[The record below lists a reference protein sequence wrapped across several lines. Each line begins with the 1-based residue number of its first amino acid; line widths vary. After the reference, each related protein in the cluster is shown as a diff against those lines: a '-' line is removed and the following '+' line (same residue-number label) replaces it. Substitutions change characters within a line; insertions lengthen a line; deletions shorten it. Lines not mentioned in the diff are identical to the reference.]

1 MSTVGPVR
9 AGNAFEETLA
19 QLLRAIRLGEFMVGE
34 KLPPERDLARALGVS
49 RATLREVL
57 HALKETG
64 IVEVTRG
71 RYGGTV
77 VIGLPKDQGDL
88 AAVDPA
94 ELADALAFRAVLE
107 TAAARIVA
115 AAALTAAQRQAL
127 RSACEECG
135 RAEPAEYRAFDSRFH
150 LTLAELTG
158 IPSLRAAAAGTR
170 DRVNALLD
178 RIPLLQTNL
187 DHANDQHAL
196 LVDAVLSGDVEAAV
210 RHAEDHAQGT
220 AALLHGYLLE

>member
-1 MSTVGPVR
+1 MSTVRPVR
-9 AGNAFEETLA
+9 TGNAFEDTIA

-34 KLPPERDLARALGVS
+34 KLPAERDLARSLGVS
-49 RATLREVL
+49 RATLREAL
-57 HALKETG
+57 HELKETG

-77 VIGLPKDQGDL
+77 VIGLPKDHGDL
-88 AAVDPA
+88 AAIDPA
-94 ELADALAFRAVLE
+94 ELADALAFREVLE

-115 AAALTAAQRQAL
+115 AAPLSAAQRQEL
-127 RSACEECG
+127 RSACTDCEE
-135 RAEPAEYRAFDSRFH
+135 AELVEYRAFDSRFH

-158 IPSLRAAAAGTR
+158 IPSLRTAAAETR

-187 DHANDQHAL
+187 DHANRQHEL

>member
-9 AGNAFEETLA
+9 AGNAFEETMA

-77 VIGLPKDQGDL
+77 VIDLPKDQGDL

>member
-9 AGNAFEETLA
+9 AGNAFEETMA

>member
-1 MSTVGPVR
+1 MSTVRPVR
-9 AGNAFEETLA
+9 AGNAFEETMA
-19 QLLRAIRLGEFMVGE
+19 QLLRAIRLGDLMVGQ
-34 KLPPERDLARALGVS
+34 KLPPERDLARTLGVS
-49 RATLREVL
+49 RATLREAL
-57 HALKETG
+57 HALQETG

-77 VIGLPKDQGDL
+77 VIDLPRDHGNL

-94 ELADALAFRAVLE
+94 ELADALAFRTVLE

-115 AAALTAAQRQAL
+115 GTDLSDDEARAL
-127 RSACEECG
+127 RTACEECG
-135 RAEPAEYRAFDSRFH
+135 RAEPAEYRTFDSRFH
-150 LTLAELTG
+150 LALAELTG
-158 IPSLRAAAAGTR
+158 IPSLRAAAAETR

-187 DHANDQHAL
+187 DHANRQHEL